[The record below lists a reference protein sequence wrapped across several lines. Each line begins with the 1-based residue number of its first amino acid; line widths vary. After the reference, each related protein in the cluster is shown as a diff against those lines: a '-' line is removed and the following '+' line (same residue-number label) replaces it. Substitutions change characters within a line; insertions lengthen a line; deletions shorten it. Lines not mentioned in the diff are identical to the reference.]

1 MVPLVPWYVTVR
13 SLYSMSLDLSS
24 PHARS
29 DWGDVPNAARQ
40 DRAILTAKNNV
51 QAAEEDGHVVARDAD
66 VGSEK
71 A

>member
-1 MVPLVPWYVTVR
+1 
-13 SLYSMSLDLSS
+13 MSLDLSS